1 MLRLCLIS
9 ISGDHKL
16 RILYIYQSFGLHWLE
31 FFQLDLIGFT
41 QSRVVLVERIQKQN
55 EVTTSKRHT
64 CTRNPSLGVTLVL
77 SDNMS
82 SLSDH

>member
-1 MLRLCLIS
+1 M
-9 ISGDHKL
+9 
-16 RILYIYQSFGLHWLE
+16 SFELHWLE

-41 QSRVVLVERIQKQN
+41 QSRVVFIERIQKQN
-55 EVTTSKRHT
+55 EVTTSNSQT
-64 CTRNPSLGVTLVL
+64 CTRNPSLGVTSVP